1 MIKKIL
7 DWILGKND
15 SASSSHPL
23 DGATRAAQERAE
35 APYKVE
41 TPVVESPVAVSA
53 SDVPVVEVVPTVAPV
68 VETAPVTVKA
78 KYKKVDLNKK
88 TKKELLEL
96 AAQHGLVV
104 KARQTKEELVKILA
118 KV

>member
-15 SASSSHPL
+15 SGSTTHPL
-23 DGATRAAQERAE
+23 DGATRAAQEKA

-41 TPVVESPVAVSA
+41 TPLADTYQPVEVAAAAVVETPA
-53 SDVPVVEVVPTVAPV
+53 V
-68 VETAPVTVKA
+68 VETAPVTVKP
-78 KYKKVDLNKK
+78 KFKKADLNKM
-88 TKKELLEL
+88 TKKELLDL
-96 AAQHGLVV
+96 AAQHGVAV
-104 KARQTKEELVKILA
+104 KARAAKADLVKALS

>member
-15 SASSSHPL
+15 SGSTSHPL
-23 DGATRAAQERAE
+23 DGATRTAQERAQ

-41 TPVVESPVAVSA
+41 APVTPMPEAQPLPEVPVA
-53 SDVPVVEVVPTVAPV
+53 EVT
-68 VETAPVTVKA
+68 PVTVKA
-78 KYKKVDLNKK
+78 KFKKAQLNDM
-88 TKKELLEL
+88 TKKELLDL
-96 AAQHGLVV
+96 AAQHGVEV
-104 KARQTKEELVKILA
+104 KARAAKAELVKALS

>member
-15 SASSSHPL
+15 SGSTTTHPL
-23 DGATRAAQERAE
+23 DGATRTAQERAE

-41 TPVVESPVAVSA
+41 TPLADTYQPVETPAVKVVE
-53 SDVPVVEVVPTVAPV
+53 APV
-68 VETAPVTVKA
+68 VEATVVTVKA
-78 KYKKVDLNKK
+78 KFKKTELNKM
-88 TKKELLEL
+88 TKKELLDL
-96 AAQHGLVV
+96 AAQHGVAAKARAAKADLV
-104 KARQTKEELVKILA
+104 KALS